1 MRGAPTACPWCS
13 AAVWWLTPVLPRC
26 LWNQAVMAW
35 HAAGVLHLD
44 IKPANVATTAAGE
57 VVVLDAGL
65 SAFTTAGSAV
75 VHGPVGTPGYMAPE
89 LRGHGEHVAVAA
101 CDVFSLGATY
111 RTALDRWVRIHV
123 VRA

>member
-1 MRGAPTACPWCS
+1 
-13 AAVWWLTPVLPRC
+13 
-26 LWNQAVMAW
+26 MAW

-89 LRGHGEHVAVAA
+89 LRGHGKHVAVAA

-111 RTALDRWVRIHV
+111 RTALGRWMRRSQRRASHV